1 MSRLA
6 EGLSRLFGHVEIL
19 ARGAQEDRRAAE
31 AALERGDYLGARA
44 HARALLGKVP
54 RSPVGLAL
62 LAEAA
67 EKSWHHA
74 ESVEALSQLVEQVPW
89 RQDVWLRLGLSA
101 LVAGADIA
109 HDALERAAA
118 GRDDLAVARR
128 ALLTLADRDIL
139 AGDHARARRWLDR
152 IPSHPAQPD
161 PELALRRVECAL
173 ARGEDKRLLEEARAL
188 DGLDPE
194 APTFSGLT
202 TLGGRRRLV
211 RAHLARLDPEGR
223 HGGTPLTLAL
233 GALLLDAPGAAELVA
248 ELLAATRDAAAVARA
263 REVLQTTGEV
273 DSPRYRAAFAL
284 AEGRRSDARDA
295 LMKAA
300 DDGDT
305 QAATT
310 LLTLATTWREADV
323 LGSLARSHGDLLNE
337 DQGRLLKAHDLLVA
351 GERAEAVRALERIVD
366 PSVLA
371 WAEALLERA
380 IAGWR
385 GEGDA
390 PSDWDPLLAELRRGA
405 TELDRLDQIAP
416 IESLAVERERPLLV
430 AVLGEFN
437 SGKSTL
443 LNALLGTDVAPT
455 GVMPTTASLHHVAWA
470 PDPFARVVVH
480 GGTDRVVPHDEL
492 KTTLSALR
500 RDGERVHRV
509 LIYAPIERLKRI
521 EILDTPG
528 FNAPDTTHAEEA
540 RRGIEEAHVA
550 LWLLDAT
557 APLKD
562 SERQV
567 IEQVAAAGVPIQVLV
582 NKRDRVGEDG
592 IEDVMA
598 YVASALD
605 QVGIRS
611 LAPPVAFSAQQALT
625 GRLGDQPALDA
636 SRWSE
641 VEAILAD
648 DIVNRSDLLR
658 EGALR
663 RKAVHIASSLEEHA
677 LARTKEHDEASRR
690 WEEREAR
697 RHQLALTLRNERGS
711 HAESIMRR
719 LDAPL
724 DQLWIDARP
733 LEQLTEERRKSQ
745 EVRNYLIDRCVA
757 RLSPVVVSVVLE
769 TAGEDLSRAGVAAV
783 RRSVRAAIAG
793 AAAAHRSGPFP
804 EGDALRAAVAA
815 AVGAAAEEIEAAG
828 AAPPR
833 DATRYRGVQRRLAAF
848 TSAFGRPRRSVV
860 DDPGEDGD
868 GDRDEHGHE

>member
-74 ESVEALSQLVEQVPW
+74 ESVEALSQLAEQVPW
-89 RQDVWLRLGLSA
+89 RQDVWLRLGLAA

-161 PELALRRVECAL
+161 PELALRRIECAL
-173 ARGEDKRLLEEARAL
+173 ARGDHKRLVEEASAL

-194 APTFSGLT
+194 APTFAGLT

-211 RAHLARLDPEGR
+211 RAQLARLDPQGR

-233 GALLLDAPGAAELVA
+233 GALLLDAPGAGELVA

-263 REVLQTTGEV
+263 REVLQTTG
-273 DSPRYRAAFAL
+273 DDDALRYRAAFAL
-284 AEGRRSDARDA
+284 AEGRRADARDA
-295 LMKAA
+295 LMNAA
-300 DDGDT
+300 EAGDG
-305 QAATT
+305 QAAAT
-310 LLTLATTWREADV
+310 LLTLAASWREAEV
-323 LGSLARSHGDLLNE
+323 LASLARSHGDMLSE
-337 DQGRLLKAHDLLVA
+337 DHRLLLDASRLVDEGDGA
-351 GERAEAVRALERIVD
+351 AAVRALERIVD
-366 PSVLA
+366 RSLLD
-371 WAEALLERA
+371 WADELLERVFA
-380 IAGWR
+380 AWR
-385 GEGDA
+385 GEGAA
-390 PSDWDPLLAELRRGA
+390 PSDWDALLAELRRGA
-405 TELDRLDQIAP
+405 TELDRPDQIAP
-416 IESLAVERERPLLV
+416 IEALAVERQRPLLV

-437 SGKSTL
+437 AGKSTL

-470 PDPFARVVVH
+470 PDPFARVVVR

-492 KTTLSALR
+492 KEMLHALR
-500 RDGERVHRV
+500 RDGETVHRV

-528 FNAPDTTHAEEA
+528 FNAPETTHAEEA
-540 RRGIEEAHVA
+540 RRGIEQAHVA

-562 SERQV
+562 SERKV
-567 IEQVAAAGVPIQVLV
+567 IEQVAAADVPIQVLV

-592 IEDVMA
+592 IGDVMT
-598 YVASALD
+598 YVASALG
-605 QVGIRS
+605 QVGIES
-611 LAPPVAFSAQQALT
+611 LAPPVAFSAQQALA
-625 GRLGDQPALDA
+625 GRLGDRAALEA

-641 VEAILAD
+641 VEAILAN
-648 DIVNRSDLLR
+648 DIVNRSDVLR

-663 RKAVHIASSLEEHA
+663 RKAVHIALALEEHA
-677 LARTKEHDEASRR
+677 ATRAHEHDEAARH

-697 RHQLALTLRNERGS
+697 RHRRALTLRNERVAL
-711 HAESIMRR
+711 AESIMHR
-719 LDAPL
+719 LDGPL
-724 DQLWIDARP
+724 DQLWVDARP
-733 LEQLTEERRKSQ
+733 LEQLTEERRESQ
-745 EVRNYLIDRCVA
+745 EVRNYLIDRCVT
-757 RLSPVVVSVVLE
+757 RLSPAIVGVLLE
-769 TAGEDLSRAGVAAV
+769 SATDDLSRAGVEAV
-783 RRSVRAAIAG
+783 HRSVRATVAG

-804 EGDALRAAVAA
+804 EGDALRAAIVAAVAA
-815 AVGAAAEEIEAAG
+815 AADEIEASG
-828 AAPPR
+828 APPPD
-833 DATRYRGVQRRLAAF
+833 DATRYRGVRRRLSAF
-848 TSAFGRPRRSVV
+848 ASAFGAAPASVV
-860 DDPGEDGD
+860 DDPGEDRDRD
-868 GDRDEHGHE
+868 GDQDDHE

>member
-19 ARGAQEDRRAAE
+19 ARGAQDDRRAAE

-74 ESVEALSQLVEQVPW
+74 ESVEALSQLAEQVPW

-101 LVAGADIA
+101 VAAGADIA
-109 HDALERAAA
+109 TDALERAAA

-173 ARGEDKRLLEEARAL
+173 ARGDHKRLIEEAATL

-194 APTFSGLT
+194 APTFAGLT

-211 RAHLARLDPEGR
+211 RAQLARLDPEGR

-248 ELLAATRDAAAVARA
+248 ELLAATRDAAAVKRA
-263 REVLQTTGEV
+263 REVLETTG
-273 DSPRYRAAFAL
+273 DLDTPHNRAAFAL
-284 AEGRRSDARDA
+284 AEGRRRDARDA

-300 DDGDT
+300 EDGDS
-305 QAATT
+305 QAAAT
-310 LLTLATTWREADV
+310 LSTLATMWREADV
-323 LGSLARSHGDLLNE
+323 LASLAESHGDLLDE
-337 DQGRLLKAHDLLVA
+337 DQRLLLEARRLLDA
-351 GERAEAVRALERIVD
+351 GERRAAVRVLERIVA
-366 PSVLA
+366 PSVLD
-371 WAEALLERA
+371 WADALLESVVA
-380 IAGWR
+380 AWR

-405 TELDRLDQIAP
+405 SELDRLDQIAP
-416 IESLAVERERPLLV
+416 IEALAVERERPLLV

-470 PDPFARVVVH
+470 PDPFARVVVR
-480 GGTDRVVPHDEL
+480 GGTDRVVPHAEL
-492 KTTLSALR
+492 KAMLGALR
-500 RDGERVHRV
+500 RDGEKVHRV

-592 IEDVMA
+592 IDDVMS
-598 YVASALD
+598 YVASALR

-611 LAPPVAFSAQQALT
+611 LAPPVAFSAQQALA
-625 GRLGDQPALDA
+625 GRLGDQAALDA

-663 RKAVHIASSLEEHA
+663 RKAAHIAQTLEEHA
-677 LARTKEHDEASRR
+677 TARAHDHDEATRR
-690 WEEREAR
+690 WEERETR
-697 RHQLALTLRNERGS
+697 RQHLALSLRNERGPL
-711 HAESIMRR
+711 AESIMRR

-724 DQLWIDARP
+724 DELWIDARP

-745 EVRNYLIDRCVA
+745 EVRNYLVDRCVA
-757 RLSPVVVSVVLE
+757 RLSPVVVSVLLE
-769 TAGEDLSRAGVAAV
+769 TAGDDLSRAGAGAV
-783 RRSVRAAIAG
+783 QRSVRAAIAG

-804 EGDALRAAVAA
+804 EGDALRAAVTAA
-815 AVGAAAEEIEAAG
+815 IGAAADEIEAAG
-828 AAPPR
+828 SAPPE
-833 DATRYRGVQRRLAAF
+833 DATRVRGVRRRLAAF
-848 TSAFGRPRRSVV
+848 SSAFGRAPRSIVG
-860 DDPGEDGD
+860 DPGDHGDREGDEDGD
-868 GDRDEHGHE
+868 Q